1 MLQLYRAQALV
12 ARTTPLFLTLFTNLF
27 SIKFLYFF
35 IISSLF
41 LILICSCQYS
51 YNLMLTSNCMRRP
64 YIDTNNPQG
73 MKLPQYRNLYAWNLL
88 LTWSSV
94 NCITVWWKST
104 ANAFKAGKFFGIY
117 YRQIRCICVKKL
129 QNVHDSLL

>member
-1 MLQLYRAQALV
+1 MLITHHPGTDSPPTFFPTFCLN
-12 ARTTPLFLTLFTNLF
+12 TNLF

-73 MKLPQYRNLYAWNLL
+73 MKLPQYRTCTPEISY
-88 LTWSSV
+88 
-94 NCITVWWKST
+94 
-104 ANAFKAGKFFGIY
+104 
-117 YRQIRCICVKKL
+117 
-129 QNVHDSLL
+129 